1 MEVLYETGKEGA
13 EGRGGEQSMKKWEKD
28 FEKELPIVE
37 DDGWYIANRQ
47 NQEPNPPQ
55 ECFLTL
61 GLKKKKKSEIIS
73 QDRGFPSVAGYELWL
88 RTLVIPHTDIPYCLL
103 KESQFEFRFQTQ
115 IIVTVPIYENA

>member
-37 DDGWYIANRQ
+37 DDGWYRQ

-55 ECFLTL
+55 ECFLAL
-61 GLKKKKKSEIIS
+61 GLKI
-73 QDRGFPSVAGYELWL
+73 
-88 RTLVIPHTDIPYCLL
+88 
-103 KESQFEFRFQTQ
+103 
-115 IIVTVPIYENA
+115 